1 MFLFWAESRFDL
13 RFSAFF
19 QRKNLH
25 LLLNVVLL
33 AAWGVIMLAC
43 RFYWMGNK
51 PPNFSNSDNPAADSP
66 SLLTRT
72 LTFLYLPAANFWL
85 LLFPDTLS
93 FDWSMDALP
102 LVRTFADWRN
112 VHTAAFY
119 LGLLSL
125 AWLGLRTSDRVAKVK
140 ETNGKAH
147 HVARNGNSNGHSYQW
162 SNHEHANNNSHAD
175 AHANNNTQNGT
186 GKHHECRTP
195 LPTTENVVVFSLG
208 LLAIPF
214 LPATNLFFYV
224 GFVIAERVL
233 YIPSMGFCLLV
244 AVGLRALHVR
254 LRRRSAKAA
263 LLCCGATLVLFFSA
277 KTVLRNG
284 DWQNEEMLYRSG
296 IYVNPAKGESAQRL
310 SVQYLDI

>member
-1 MFLFWAESRFDL
+1 MTDCVFLAEPSFDL
-13 RFSAFF
+13 RFSPSL

-85 LLFPDTLS
+85 LLLPDTLS

-102 LVRTFADWRN
+102 LVRTLADWRN
-112 VHTAAFY
+112 IYTAAFY

-125 AWLGLRTSDRVAKVK
+125 AWLGLRTSDQAAKVK

-147 HVARNGNSNGHSYQW
+147 HVARNGNSNGHSCHW
-162 SNHEHANNNSHAD
+162 SNHEHANNNSSSD
-175 AHANNNTQNGT
+175 AHHSNNNTQNGT
-186 GKHHECRTP
+186 TKHYECRTP

-254 LRRRSAKAA
+254 LRCRSARAA
-263 LLCCGATLVLFFSA
+263 LLCCSAALVLLFSA

-296 IYVNPAKGESAQRL
+296 IYVNPAKGEAA
-310 SVQYLDI
+310 